1 MALFKRGRI
10 WWFEVLFHGQRIQ
23 KGSKSESKTVA
34 RAAEAD
40 HRRQLER
47 TLAGMPMEDRGK
59 RVQTVAAAVAGYLE
73 DYALT
78 HRPQSILFVT
88 GRLQRVVEA
97 LGGVML
103 HERTED
109 RIQAYQRERKAA
121 GVTGRTINAELGEL
135 SRALGGTW
143 KQLWPKVRKFEERT
157 DVGRVLGPEEELRLL
172 EAVDTQTHPNRS
184 RTLETF
190 VRLAL
195 LTGMRSGEIQSLQW
209 GRVDFGNRTLEVGE
223 AKTAA
228 GAGRLIP
235 MNAHVQAV
243 MEQYAAW
250 CADEFGPLRPEW
262 RCFPFGKPYPTNP
275 TRPITDITGTWN
287 ALRKRAKVEGRLHD
301 LRHTCATRVV
311 EAGVAE
317 IIMLA
322 LLGQMSRRMIE
333 HYPRIRMAAKRK
345 AMESITLP
353 KGYETAQL
361 PPAKSPKVKSAGW
374 VSRGISYRKDW

>member
-135 SRALGGTW
+135 SRALGGRQFQTAR
-143 KQLWPKVRKFEERT
+143 PKATSRISRRCLPLRSAARRRGLT
-157 DVGRVLGPEEELRLL
+157 IRRELPRISP
-172 EAVDTQTHPNRS
+172 HPVPSTASAPHQRRRPS
-184 RTLETF
+184 R
-190 VRLAL
+190 
-195 LTGMRSGEIQSLQW
+195 G
-209 GRVDFGNRTLEVGE
+209 
-223 AKTAA
+223 
-228 GAGRLIP
+228 
-235 MNAHVQAV
+235 QAV
-243 MEQYAAW
+243 FWRSLNSSMTRVNPARQKRQADRYMEIRKTKT
-250 CADEFGPLRPEW
+250 E
-262 RCFPFGKPYPTNP
+262 
-275 TRPITDITGTWN
+275 
-287 ALRKRAKVEGRLHD
+287 ALRRRLPD
-301 LRHTCATRVV
+301 SFSA
-311 EAGVAE
+311 AE
-317 IIMLA
+317 
-322 LLGQMSRRMIE
+322 S
-333 HYPRIRMAAKRK
+333 
-345 AMESITLP
+345 TLT
-353 KGYETAQL
+353 Y
-361 PPAKSPKVKSAGW
+361 
-374 VSRGISYRKDW
+374 